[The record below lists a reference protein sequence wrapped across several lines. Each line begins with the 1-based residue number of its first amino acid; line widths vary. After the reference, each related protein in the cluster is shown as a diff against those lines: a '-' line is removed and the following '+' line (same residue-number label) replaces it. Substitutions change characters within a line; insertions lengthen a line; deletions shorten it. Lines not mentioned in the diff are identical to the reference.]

1 SFILTKWYVNIFLQ
15 SSSILKAPRFI
26 LTKWYV
32 NEEMFNMMKNGAES
46 FILTKWY
53 VNKSHR
59 PPHDTII
66 IVLY

>member
-1 SFILTKWYVNIFLQ
+1 M
-15 SSSILKAPRFI
+15 KAPRFI